1 MTARQTGE
9 DDRLSDYYLLT
20 RTFLYINKRLYRDAI
35 QRLAGALCG
44 LVVDVGCGQ
53 APYRPLLTRAT
64 KYVGIDTGH
73 DSMADVVGDA
83 QRLPIVSG
91 VVESILCTEVLEHV
105 RDPDAVV
112 AEVFRALKPG
122 GELLLTAPMSWNLHY
137 EPNDYRR
144 YTCYGLWQLLESYG
158 FEIVRTRRIGGLF
171 SLVGSR
177 LVDGIATELYARLRF
192 LPPKVRHGVILLY
205 SIPVSL
211 VFMMLAR
218 LGDRFQRSD
227 AIGWAILARKPS
239 R

>member
-1 MTARQTGE
+1 MTARQDGTA
-9 DDRLSDYYLLT
+9 DHLSDYHLLT
-20 RTFLYINKRLYRDAI
+20 RTFLFINKRLSRDTI
-35 QRLAGALCG
+35 ERLADNLCG

-64 KYVGIDTGH
+64 KYVGIDSGQDH
-73 DSMADVVGDA
+73 MADVVGDA
-83 QRLPIVSG
+83 QRLPVASA
-91 VVESILCTEVLEHV
+91 VVDSILCSEVLEHV

-122 GELLLTAPMSWNLHY
+122 GILLLTAPMSWNLHY

-144 YTCYGLWQLLESYG
+144 YTCYGLWQLLESHG
-158 FEIVRTRRIGGLF
+158 FEIAETRRIGGLF
-171 SLVGSR
+171 SLIGSR
-177 LVDGIATELYARLRF
+177 LVDGIATELYHRLTF
-192 LPPKVRHGVILLY
+192 LPPRVRHGVILLY

-211 VFMMLAR
+211 VFMLLAR

-227 AIGWAILARKPS
+227 AIGWAILARKQS